1 MEKAYWKT
9 WTLALLCSVS
19 PVTEHVLQGYL
30 EANFTGKKKLSLLF
44 IRFPYPGVAAHIHMV
59 LSLTN
64 EGFPRNRVPEVAL
77 NDFKDFYSNKTHHY
91 LEKLSD
97 PGAQLWLTVFN
108 GREYESETTGGDYVV
123 WVLQSSTH

>member
-9 WTLALLCSVS
+9 WALALLCSVS
-19 PVTEHVLQGYL
+19 PVTEHVPQGYL
-30 EANFTGKKKLSLLF
+30 EANFTSKKKLSLLF

-64 EGFPRNRVPEVAL
+64 EGFPWNRVPEVAL

-97 PGAQLWLTVFN
+97 PGAQLWLTVSN